1 MIIEAEKKHGSYN
14 IIQVIDVIRNL
25 SHSQGFYSRLY
36 NEIIKMKRDDP
47 DGFERFKT
55 VMEAQEFK
63 DDVDV
68 VLYFET

>member
-36 NEIIKMKRDDP
+36 NNIMEMKKNDP
-47 DGFERFKT
+47 KEFEHFKEL
-55 VMEAQEFK
+55 MEEQQFK
-63 DDVDV
+63 EDLDVI
-68 VLYFET
+68 LFFET